1 MAEEL
6 VRETLLGFT
15 ASKFRSY
22 KELALRI
29 RGAMPELF
37 VKPYKGIVLQ
47 TGSSAVVISRDGLKQ
62 YSGSHSDALQ
72 YGINYVN
79 KMGGGTLAVLGE
91 LKLDKTVELKEDV
104 VIDGISFKNSKII
117 TPPQQPALKFTQ
129 QGTGVT
135 FYPFHIRN
143 ITFEFPAGGPHKAL
157 LADCSSYGCAR
168 PTLENV
174 FINGA
179 NADLTFDANSTTPH
193 IGVET
198 IICWNHD
205 FENVAA
211 TMTGTV
217 FKVDGYGAGRDIHIL
232 GITGYKTM
240 GFNITRYRAKWKV
253 WNMVTTQHVRPAFY
267 SEISLLVTCYSCHF
281 EGGGFDT
288 TTPEPV
294 FKLNNQ
300 GGVYDVDVKLYDLAQ
315 DGIAL
320 DIAKVFGTSERWFK
334 WDAEIKDVWQ
344 PHAYTI
350 TAGNPAVSF
359 NSGRIVIDNSA
370 GTATATVEIPLIP
383 LTSVEAR
390 LGGYLKGQ
398 GEAKFISGTKHTGIG
413 IDTNNNLY
421 VRMADTNVGYDESI
435 IVDSTGAGE
444 YDVIGYIRPD
454 DAIKFIVYGTGGI
467 YKSARPSFAQNLGF
481 MNITTLQLEVPAAQI
496 LQFRPRIHGSYF

>member
-6 VRETLLGFT
+6 AREALLGFT

-37 VKPYKGIVLQ
+37 TKPYKGIVLQ

-104 VIDGISFKNSKII
+104 VIDGISFNNSKII

-143 ITFEFPAGGPHKAL
+143 LTFEFPAGGPHKAVV
-157 LADCSSYGCAR
+157 ADCTSYGCAR

-174 FINGA
+174 FINGSK
-179 NADLTFDANSTTPH
+179 ADLTLDANSTTPH
-193 IGVET
+193 IAIET
-198 IICWNHD
+198 LVCWNHD

-211 TMTGTV
+211 YLTGSV
-217 FKVDGYGAGRDIHIL
+217 FKVDGYGAGRDIFIL

-240 GFNITRYRAKWKV
+240 GFNITRYRARWKI
-253 WNMVTTQHVRPAFY
+253 WNMVTTQHIRPAFY
-267 SEISLLVTCYSCHF
+267 SEVSLLVTCYSCHF
-281 EGGGFDT
+281 EGGGFDVDP
-288 TTPEPV
+288 PEPI
-294 FKLNNQ
+294 FKLNNPS
-300 GGVYDVDVKLYDLAQ
+300 GVYDVDIKLYGPAQ
-315 DGIAL
+315 DAVAL
-320 DIAKVFGTSERWFK
+320 DINKVNGYSIRWFG
-334 WDAEIKDVWQ
+334 WDAEVSEVWH
-344 PHAYTI
+344 PWAYTI
-350 TAGNPAVSF
+350 ASGTPTVSF
-359 NSGRIVIDNSA
+359 SNGRIIVDNTA
-370 GTATATVEIPLIP
+370 GTATAAVNIPLHP

-390 LGGYLKGQ
+390 LGGYIKGQ
-398 GEAKFISGTKHTGIG
+398 GEAKFVSGTKHIGIG
-413 IDTNNNLY
+413 IDANANLY
-421 VRMADTNVGYDESI
+421 LRMADSAVAYDETV
-435 IVDSTGAGE
+435 IVDTTAAGE
-444 YDVIGYIRPD
+444 YDIIGFIRPD
-454 DAIKFIVYGTGGI
+454 DAVKFLVYGSGGV
-467 YKSARPSFAQNLGF
+467 YKSARPSFTQALGF
-481 MNITTLQLEVPAAQI
+481 MNINTLTLEVPAGAT
-496 LQFRPRIHGSYF
+496 LEFRPRIFGNYL